1 MIGLDCINF
10 KDSLLSVTNMDT
22 TDDDDDDDGD
32 DDDDDDDV
40 ISAVYYSKKNFNYIS
55 MFLLMIIPK
64 KIQKDYQLTIATIVK
79 AMFHHSDS
87 IVRFY
92 K

>member
-1 MIGLDCINF
+1 MIDMGGATF
-10 KDSLLSVTNMDT
+10 KESLLSVTNMDT
-22 TDDDDDDDGD
+22 TDDD

-64 KIQKDYQLTIATIVK
+64 KIQKDYQLTIATIIK